1 MINVYNATGDPSNS
15 MQLTLCHY
23 KNVSNKLQILR
34 IANVPNWYFEKVV
47 FPGEALLF
55 QAPPQGV
62 LEVHT
67 SAKVTTIVAD
77 TINCDR
83 LRVQEQIYV
92 TEDNIFPSQEDNN
105 TNNSANIVNI
115 S

>member
-1 MINVYNATGDPSNS
+1 MIALYNSTGDRSNS
-15 MQLTLCHY
+15 MQLSLCHY

-34 IANVPNWYFEKVV
+34 IGNVPNWYFEKVV
-47 FPGEALLF
+47 FPGEVLLF
-55 QAPPQGV
+55 EAPLQGV

-67 SAKVTTIVAD
+67 SAKVTTILAD

-83 LRVQEQIYV
+83 LRVQEQVYV
-92 TEDNIFPSQEDNN
+92 TKNNISRHQEDNN
-105 TNNSANIVNI
+105 ASNSANIVNI